1 MELEHTIM
9 RRVMR
14 IASQSR
20 RKRSAMP
27 TGERHKCRGFG
38 HILDLLSGNDGLSQ
52 QQIAD
57 ALDIRPQSASE
68 AIANMEQAG
77 LVRREANTQDRR
89 STLIYITPEGKQR
102 QAELLYERIR
112 NAKRV
117 LSPLNEEE
125 KRTLLALLE
134 KVTDALQETKE
145 EH

>member
-20 RKRSAMP
+20 RNMP
-27 TGERHKCRGFG
+27 VPPPGEGHKCRGFG
-38 HILDLLSGNDGLSQ
+38 HILDLLNEHDGLTQ
-52 QQIAD
+52 QQIAER
-57 ALDIRPQSASE
+57 LDIRPQSASE
-68 AIANMEQAG
+68 AIGNMEQAG
-77 LVRREANTQDRR
+77 LVRKEVNEQDKR
-89 STLIYITPEGKQR
+89 SYLTYITPEGKQR
-102 QAELLYERIR
+102 QAELLDARIR

-117 LSPLNEEE
+117 LSALNEEE
-125 KRTLLALLE
+125 KHTLLALLE